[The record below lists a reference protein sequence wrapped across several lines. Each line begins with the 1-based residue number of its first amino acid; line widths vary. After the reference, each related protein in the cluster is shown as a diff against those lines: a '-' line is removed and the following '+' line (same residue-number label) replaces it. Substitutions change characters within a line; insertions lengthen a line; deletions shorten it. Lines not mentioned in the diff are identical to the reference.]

1 MLLRANKFMMQD
13 AFWTAYGRAYRA
25 LYRTLE
31 IILWLL
37 ELLLFLRL
45 AFKFL
50 RANSE
55 TLVVRELYRLTD
67 LVLYPFQSILPDY
80 VWRDRPIELAA
91 VSAMVGYSIASIVV
105 LRLVKL
111 FRRERRPAVSP
122 PMQYR

>member
-105 LRLVKL
+105 LRLFKL
-111 FRRERRPAVSP
+111 FRRERRSYVSP